1 MERNDDIETQTRHGI
16 TAEGLPCV
24 VSFVYP
30 TGAPV
35 GAKATGVFGHYS
47 SRDGGGHFCISFE
60 NGTCVDELTG
70 ERRLANDPRE
80 MLQMLPWVVADGTW

>member
-1 MERNDDIETQTRHGI
+1 MERNDGIETQTRYG
-16 TAEGLPCV
+16 TTVEGLPCV

-47 SRDGGGHFCISFE
+47 SRDGGGHFCISSQ
-60 NGTCVDELTG
+60 GGGVWVDELTG
-70 ERRLANDPRE
+70 ERRLANDPCE
-80 MLQMLPWVVADGTW
+80 MLPWVVADGTW